1 MSIIDIRNRGPGCE
15 NTEHRQFSK
24 PYYKANTLVL
34 LLSLLGI
41 QRKQEIMETKVLL
54 PEGSDLVVPVLTP
67 CCYG

>member
-41 QRKQEIMETKVLL
+41 QRKQEIMKTKVLL
-54 PEGSDLVVPVLTP
+54 PDSSDLVFLVFTP
-67 CCYG
+67 RCSG